1 MGGSAALLRRSRHRR
16 RRAVATHVCGYRV
29 AVTSSAREDQH
40 VGPYRLLAQLG
51 EGGMGVVHLAIGP
64 DGRRVALKVLRPHV
78 IGDREA
84 RERLALEV
92 SSLRRI
98 RSPRIAEIID
108 ADPDGAVPYVVTRYV
123 PGLSLYHH
131 VGEEGPVQGRDLLHA
146 TACLTEALQA
156 VHDVGVLHRDV
167 KPTNV
172 LMEGRS
178 PVLIDFGLAR
188 VSDDPRLTRTGWLL
202 GTPGYLAPEVL
213 YGEDASAASDVHA
226 LAATLV
232 FAAAG
237 RSPYGGGPWMGVMDR
252 VRRGEHDLTGVAEP
266 LAGLLRECLATE
278 PHERPTLR
286 EIRDR
291 VGQLQAGQEPRGPR
305 AARPAPAPEQWTM
318 PVAAAAATAAATP
331 GTEPTDRDTG
341 PTDPAEPET
350 TEIPA
355 YREATPYQAPP
366 AARVEPAT
374 QVLAPSR
381 ALAPTPRDGGPH
393 ADPTRATPLQQGT
406 PPWLAPTPREAS
418 RPQRLLQLVGL
429 GALAGSV
436 VAYAPYLGT
445 ALVALVVLALRTA
458 SVARQRHDRRR
469 RLRGRERWWDVPA
482 SVVASPGYAA
492 MALFGALAGIVVAA
506 VVALAAFSVGYLL
519 QQPLT
524 TCLVLAGTGFVPTL
538 WWGPGSQRLRETT
551 RSLVARTARTEF
563 LGWFV
568 AAMSLL
574 GAAVVLGVL
583 FSTGANWAPGT
594 GAPWR

>member
-1 MGGSAALLRRSRHRR
+1 M
-16 RRAVATHVCGYRV
+16 
-29 AVTSSAREDQH
+29 
-40 VGPYRLLAQLG
+40 GPYRLLAELG
-51 EGGMGVVHLAIGP
+51 EGGMGVVHLAMAP

-108 ADPDGAVPYVVTRYV
+108 AEPDGAVPYVVTRYV

-131 VGEEGPVQGRDLLHA
+131 VEEEGPVQGRDLLHA
-146 TACLTEALQA
+146 AACLAEALQA

-213 YGEDASAASDVHA
+213 YGDDASAASDVHA

-232 FAAAG
+232 FAATG

-252 VRRGEHDLTGVAEP
+252 VRRGEHDLTGVPEP
-266 LAGLLRECLATE
+266 LAGLLTECLATE

-291 VGQLQAGQEPRGPR
+291 VGQLQAGQQPRGSR
-305 AARPAPAPEQWTM
+305 TSRPAPAPEQWTM
-318 PVAAAAATAAATP
+318 PFAARHA
-331 GTEPTDRDTG
+331 D
-341 PTDPAEPET
+341 PET
-350 TEIPA
+350 AEIPA
-355 YREATPYQAPP
+355 YREATPFQEPP
-366 AARVEPAT
+366 AARPDPST
-374 QVLAPSR
+374 QVLAATPP
-381 ALAPTPRDGGPH
+381 APAQPGSPY
-393 ADPTRATPLQQGT
+393 ADPTRATPLQQGP

-429 GALAGSV
+429 GALAGAV

-445 ALVALVVLALRTA
+445 ALVGLVVLLLRTV
-458 SVARQRHDRRR
+458 SITRQRHDRRR

-492 MALFGALAGIVVAA
+492 AALVGALSGVVVAA
-506 VVALAAFSVGYLL
+506 VVGLALFSVGYLL
-519 QQPLT
+519 QQPLS
-524 TCLVLAGTGFVPTL
+524 TCLVLAGAGFVPTL
-538 WWGPGSQRLRETT
+538 WWGPGSLRLRETT
-551 RSLVARTARTEF
+551 RGLVTRTARTEF
-563 LGWFV
+563 GGWFV
-568 AAMSLL
+568 AAMALL
-574 GAAVVLGVL
+574 GAAAVLAVL
-583 FSTGANWAPGT
+583 FSTGPNWAPGV

>member
-1 MGGSAALLRRSRHRR
+1 M
-16 RRAVATHVCGYRV
+16 
-29 AVTSSAREDQH
+29 AVTSSAREDEH
-40 VGPYRLLAQLG
+40 VGPYRLLAELG
-51 EGGMGVVHLAIGP
+51 EGGMGVVHLAMAP
-64 DGRRVALKVLRPHV
+64 DGSRVALKVLRAHV

-98 RSPRIAEIID
+98 RSARIAEIID
-108 ADPDGAVPYVVTRYV
+108 ADPDGPVPYVVTRYV

-131 VGEEGPVQGRDLLHA
+131 VDEEGPVLGRDLLHA
-146 TACLTEALQA
+146 AACLGEALQA

-213 YGEDASAASDVHA
+213 YGEDATTASDVHA

-232 FAAAG
+232 FAATG

-252 VRRGEHDLTGVAEP
+252 VRRGEHDLTGVPQP
-266 LAGLLRECLATE
+266 LADLLTACLATE
-278 PHERPTLR
+278 PHERPTLP

-291 VGQLQAGQEPRGPR
+291 VGQLQAGLDPR
-305 AARPAPAPEQWTM
+305 ATRAAGPERPAPAPEQWTM
-318 PVAAAAATAAATP
+318 PFAHAGAAGAAAGGATA
-331 GTEPTDRDTG
+331 PTD
-341 PTDPAEPET
+341 DPVTAEV
-350 TEIPA
+350 PA
-355 YREATPYQAPP
+355 YREATPYQEPP
-366 AARVEPAT
+366 AARADAST
-374 QVLAPSR
+374 QVLAATDR
-381 ALAPTPRDGGPH
+381 ADR
-393 ADPTRATPLQQGT
+393 ADPTRATPVASQPSQPSTATPLPNGP

-418 RPQRLLQLVGL
+418 RPQRVLQLLGL
-429 GALAGSV
+429 GALAGAV

-445 ALVALVVLALRTA
+445 GLVALVVLVLRTV
-458 SVARQRHDRRR
+458 SITRQRHERRR

-492 MALFGALAGIVVAA
+492 AALFGALAGVVVAA

-519 QQPLT
+519 QQPLA
-524 TCLVLAGTGFVPTL
+524 TCLVLAGIGFVPTL
-538 WWGPGSQRLRETT
+538 WWGPGSLRLRETT
-551 RSLVARTARTEF
+551 RAMVTRTARTEF
-563 LGWFV
+563 GGWFV

-574 GAAVVLGVL
+574 GAAVVLALL
-583 FSTGANWAPGT
+583 FSSGANWAPGT

>member
-1 MGGSAALLRRSRHRR
+1 M
-16 RRAVATHVCGYRV
+16 
-29 AVTSSAREDQH
+29 TSSARRDEPEEH

-51 EGGMGVVHLAIGP
+51 EGGMGVVHLAMAP
-64 DGRRVALKVLRPHV
+64 DGSRVALKVLRPHV

-108 ADPDGAVPYVVTRYV
+108 ADPDGPMPYVVTRYV

-131 VGEEGPVQGRDLLHA
+131 VDEEGPVQGRDLLHA
-146 TACLTEALQA
+146 TACLAEALQA

-213 YGEDASAASDVHA
+213 YGDDATAASDVHA

-232 FAAAG
+232 FAATG

-252 VRRGEHDLTGVAEP
+252 VRRGEHDLTGVPEP
-266 LAGLLRECLATE
+266 LAGLLTACLATE
-278 PHERPTLR
+278 PGDRPTVP

-291 VGQLQAGQEPRGPR
+291 VGLLQAGLEPRPGR
-305 AARPAPAPEQWTM
+305 SAGRRPTAPAPEQWTM
-318 PVAAAAATAAATP
+318 PFATAGAAGAAVPAPVDDGGTRLGRAGDPAPAAAAY
-331 GTEPTDRDTG
+331 D
-341 PTDPAEPET
+341 DPAT

-355 YREATPYQAPP
+355 YREAAPYQQPP
-366 AARVEPAT
+366 AARPEAAT
-374 QVLAPSR
+374 QVLHADRPI
-381 ALAPTPRDGGPH
+381 PPGHGPVVS
-393 ADPTRATPLQQGT
+393 ADPTRARPLPAGP
-406 PPWLAPTPREAS
+406 PPWLAPTPPEAS
-418 RPQRLLQLVGL
+418 RAQRLLQLVGL

-445 ALVALVVLALRTA
+445 ALVGLVVLVLRTA
-458 SVARQRHDRRR
+458 SVTRQRHERRR

-492 MALFGALAGIVVAA
+492 VALVGALSGVVVAA

-519 QQPLT
+519 QQPLS
-524 TCLVLAGTGFVPTL
+524 TCLVLAGVGFVPTL

-551 RSLVARTARTEF
+551 RALVTRTARTEF
-563 LGWFV
+563 VGWFV
-568 AAMSLL
+568 AAMTLL
-574 GAAVVLGVL
+574 GAAVVLGLL
-583 FSTGANWAPGT
+583 FSAGPNWAPGV

>member
-1 MGGSAALLRRSRHRR
+1 M
-16 RRAVATHVCGYRV
+16 
-29 AVTSSAREDQH
+29 
-40 VGPYRLLAQLG
+40 GPYRLLAELG
-51 EGGMGVVHLAIGP
+51 EGGMGVVHLAMAP

-108 ADPDGAVPYVVTRYV
+108 AEPDGALPYVVTRYV

-131 VGEEGPVQGRDLLHA
+131 VEEEGPVQGRDLLHA
-146 TACLTEALQA
+146 AACLAEALQA
-156 VHDVGVLHRDV
+156 VHDVGVLHRDI

-213 YGEDASAASDVHA
+213 YGDDASAASDVHA

-232 FAAAG
+232 FAATG

-252 VRRGEHDLTGVAEP
+252 VRRGEHDLSGVPEP
-266 LAGLLRECLATE
+266 LAGLLTECLATE

-291 VGQLQAGQEPRGPR
+291 VGQLQAGQEPR
-305 AARPAPAPEQWTM
+305 AARPSRPAPAPEQWTM
-318 PVAAAAATAAATP
+318 PFATAGAAGAAGAAAAGAAAAP
-331 GTEPTDRDTG
+331 APVAGAAAAPTAD
-341 PTDPAEPET
+341 PET
-350 TEIPA
+350 AEIPA
-355 YREATPYQAPP
+355 YREATPYQEPP
-366 AARVEPAT
+366 APY
-374 QVLAPSR
+374 
-381 ALAPTPRDGGPH
+381 
-393 ADPTRATPLQQGT
+393 ADPTRATPLQQGP

-429 GALAGSV
+429 GALAGAV

-445 ALVALVVLALRTA
+445 ALVGLVVLLLRTV
-458 SVARQRHDRRR
+458 SIARQRHDRRR

-492 MALFGALAGIVVAA
+492 AALVGALSGVVVAA
-506 VVALAAFSVGYLL
+506 VVGLALFSVGYLL
-519 QQPLT
+519 QQPLS
-524 TCLVLAGTGFVPTL
+524 TCLVLAGVGFVPTL
-538 WWGPGSQRLRETT
+538 WWGPGSLRLRETT
-551 RSLVARTARTEF
+551 RGLVTRTARTEF
-563 LGWFV
+563 GGWFV
-568 AAMSLL
+568 AAMALL
-574 GAAVVLGVL
+574 GAAAVLAVL
-583 FSTGANWAPGT
+583 FSTGPNWAPGV